1 MTNLKTRFIDELNIN
16 GVQGHTNKFDD
27 DSYIGV
33 LLRIKADNTAGDDV
47 DEDDAPRI
55 RINFR
60 GDDIVNALWTN
71 LRIFCDLKYGRPENA
86 AAGATWQGG
95 IFIPFYHNMLYN
107 AIHKRYG
114 DNLDLY
120 AEAFGAACA
129 VSCVL
134 QVYGVYDDVPE
145 YYVPKLID
153 YLETAAA
160 GQIKIHIE
168 QDNIAQV
175 LVYQPAT
182 TVQTLLQMFVDNELK
197 HSMDWGNATNLSNIL
212 ARIEAAALGVV
223 VFDMVTKGQITES
236 LSDESVLLS
245 TGGTGDFYYMVQ
257 SLIFNPNIT
266 VASEDVVREHFNY
279 KLVQKTNT
287 GKISGS
293 IVADI
298 HDASGVVS
306 PSTNRTIQARPEMKE
321 VRKEKQYPMR
331 RTAPTST
338 VR

>member
-1 MTNLKTRFIDELNIN
+1 MTNLKTRFVDELNIN
-16 GVQGHTNKFDD
+16 GVQAHTNRFDN

-33 LLRIKADNTAGDDV
+33 LLRVKGVHTAEL
-47 DEDDAPRI
+47 DEDDVGRI

-86 AAGATWQGG
+86 AAGNSWQGG
-95 IFIPFYHNMLYN
+95 IFIPFYHNMLPN

-120 AEAFGAACA
+120 SEAFGVACA
-129 VSCVL
+129 TSCVL

-145 YYVPKLID
+145 FYVPKLID

-160 GQIKIHIE
+160 GQIKIPIE
-168 QDNIAQV
+168 LDNIAQI
-175 LVYQPAT
+175 LVYEPAT
-182 TVQTLLQMFVDNELK
+182 TVQTLLQCFVDNELK

-223 VFDMVTKGQITES
+223 VFDMVTKGQISES
-236 LSDESVLLS
+236 LSDEAVLLS
-245 TGGTGDFYYMVQ
+245 TGGSGDFYYMVQ
-257 SLIFNPNIT
+257 SLIFNPTIT
-266 VASEDVVREHFNY
+266 VATQDVVREHFNY

-287 GKISGS
+287 GKVSGA
-293 IVADI
+293 IVAED
-298 HDASGVVS
+298 HDARGLVQG
-306 PSTNRTIQARPEMKE
+306 STRRTIQARPEMRT
-321 VRKEKQYPMR
+321 VREEKRYPMR
-331 RTAPTST
+331 RTAPISA

>member
-1 MTNLKTRFIDELNIN
+1 MTNLKTRFIDELDIN

-33 LLRIKADNTAGDDV
+33 LLRIKADNTAGDNV
-47 DEDDAPRI
+47 DEDDTPRI

-60 GDDIVNALWTN
+60 GDDIVNAWWQN

-86 AAGATWQGG
+86 AAGATWEGG
-95 IFIPFYHNMLYN
+95 IFIPFYHNMCYN

-120 AEAFGAACA
+120 SEAFGAACA

-168 QDNIAQV
+168 QDNVAQV
-175 LVYQPAT
+175 LVYEPAT

-197 HSMDWGNATNLSNIL
+197 HSMDWGNATNMSNIL

-223 VFDMVTKGQITES
+223 VFDLVTKGQISEA
-236 LSDESVLLS
+236 LSDEAVLLS
-245 TGGTGDFYYMVQ
+245 TGGSGNFYYMVQ
-257 SLIFNPNIT
+257 SLIFNPSIT
-266 VASEDVVREHFNY
+266 AASEDVVKEHFNY
-279 KLVQKTNT
+279 KLVQKANT
-287 GKISGS
+287 GKISGA
-293 IVADI
+293 IVADM
-298 HDASGVVS
+298 HDAKGIISGG
-306 PSTNRTIQARPEMKE
+306 TARTIEGRPEMRQVK
-321 VRKEKQYPMR
+321 KEKRYPMR
-331 RTAPTST
+331 RTAPVST

>member
-1 MTNLKTRFIDELNIN
+1 MTNLKTRFIDELDIN
-16 GVQGHTNKFDD
+16 GVQAHTNKFDD

-33 LLRIKADNTAGDDV
+33 LLRIKADNTAGADV

-95 IFIPFYHNMLYN
+95 IFIPFYHNMLPN

-120 AEAFGAACA
+120 SAAFGTACN

-168 QDNIAQV
+168 QDNISQV
-175 LVYQPAT
+175 LVYKPAT

-197 HSMDWGNATNLSNIL
+197 HSLDWGNATNLSNML
-212 ARIEAAALGVV
+212 ARIEAAALDVV
-223 VFDMVTKGQITES
+223 VFDLVTKGQISES
-236 LSDESVLLS
+236 LSDEAVLLS
-245 TGGTGDFYYMVQ
+245 TGGVGDFYYMVQ
-257 SLIFNPNIT
+257 SLIFNPAIT
-266 VASEDVVREHFNY
+266 TASEDVVREHFNY

-287 GKISGS
+287 GKVAGS
-293 IVADI
+293 IVADM
-298 HDASGVVS
+298 HDARGIIQ
-306 PSTNRTIQARPEMKE
+306 PSTRRTIEGRPEMKV
-321 VRKEKQYPMR
+321 VREEKRYPSR
-331 RTAPTST
+331 RTLPISS
-338 VR
+338 VS